1 MILPP
6 NARAEGLTRM
16 GPIRLKGRGLISR
29 SVERSAAEP
38 RASESC
44 PRRTRGPPLV
54 RNRERTLESLR
65 LVRKIVPSGHGDEF
79 LRPLGDGRSL
89 PRDFEE
95 IVPPEVHFLRSNRL
109 ELPVGVPPAS
119 LLIFHAF
126 IPPCSSEAS
135 AARDGEPRNRPN
147 RYKSSRANR
156 APDRPRKSS
165 TAPLNSAGPSC
176 ANGCSAS
183 VAARFSKVVS
193 VLVAAHRRWPRPPRR
208 ASQWDGRARAAAPCF
223 EEISARAAAS
233 RRRRGPTGRLRL
245 RPEDEPSSR
254 SCGRSPWSASSSS

>member
-119 LLIFHAF
+119 LLVFHAF
-126 IPPCSSEAS
+126 IL
-135 AARDGEPRNRPN
+135 RVR
-147 RYKSSRANR
+147 
-156 APDRPRKSS
+156 RK
-165 TAPLNSAGPSC
+165 P
-176 ANGCSAS
+176 
-183 VAARFSKVVS
+183 
-193 VLVAAHRRWPRPPRR
+193 PPRGTGSR
-208 ASQWDGRARAAAPCF
+208 GTDRIGMNLRGRIGRPTDPC
-223 EEISARAAAS
+223 EVQ
-233 RRRRGPTGRLRL
+233 T
-245 RPEDEPSSR
+245 RPVK
-254 SCGRSPWSASSSS
+254 

>member
-29 SVERSAAEP
+29 SVERANPVRDE
-38 RASESC
+38 RADL
-44 PRRTRGPPLV
+44 RIV

-65 LVRKIVPSGHGDEF
+65 LVRKIEPSGHGDEF
-79 LRPLGDGRSL
+79 LRPLGSGRSP

-109 ELPVGVPPAS
+109 ELHVGVPPAS
-119 LLIFHAF
+119 LLVFHAF
-126 IPPCSSEAS
+126 IPPRSSEAS
-135 AARDGEPRNRPN
+135 AAREGEPRTDRIGMNLRGRIARPTDL
-147 RYKSSRANR
+147 A
-156 APDRPRKSS
+156 KSS

-223 EEISARAAAS
+223 EEISVRAAAS